1 MVTKKVSTG
10 VVEKKFSGVGVDA
23 GIILIADYDFY
34 RKYHGRIETGN
45 RDVKKIK
52 LNNGKYYVSWGIP
65 NTWHGNVAGTGVLK
79 VTSGLVVVS
88 DPCYVV
94 GNALSGDKKYAEWD
108 KVLEDTNMF
117 KKVPSGTVLLD
128 KMGGD
133 GRYTVTVVF
142 DPAE

>member
-1 MVTKKVSTG
+1 MVTKTIER
-10 VVEKKFSGVGVDA
+10 VEKTFRGVGVDA

-34 RKYHGRIETGN
+34 KQYHGRIPAGN
-45 RDVKKIK
+45 TSIKKFK
-52 LNNGKYYVSWGIP
+52 LPLGKYSVEWGIQKTRNGKVS
-65 NTWHGNVAGTGVLK
+65 GTGTLN

-94 GNALSGDKKYAEWD
+94 GEALSNTYGEWD

-117 KKVPSGTVLLD
+117 KAVPRGTVLLD

-133 GRYTVTVVF
+133 GTYTVAALFTRKV
-142 DPAE
+142 